1 MRTVSKSL
9 AKDLAS
15 ELLKPLNLKV
25 SKAFDERGEALEN
38 ILLAR
43 VPSIVLEVF
52 ERFPQYIETRPCFN
66 ISGEG
71 FDYTRIVTKNKIV
84 CAVNTNILVDKK
96 EAEKLKPFCNAYESL
111 RTDVSNTREELEAV
125 LYELRSYKRVL
136 EAFPELE
143 KFLPTSTT
151 KALALDL
158 TVLKA
163 KLK

>member
-1 MRTVSKSL
+1 MSTVSKAL

-15 ELLKPLNLKV
+15 ELLKPLDLKL

-43 VPSIVLEVF
+43 VPSIVLDVF
-52 ERFPQYIETRPCFN
+52 KKFPQYIETDRYFN

-71 FDYTRIVTKNKIV
+71 FDYTRIVTKNKII
-84 CAVNTNILVDKK
+84 CAGNANIVVDKR

-111 RTDVSNTREELEAV
+111 RTDVSNTRVELEAV

>member
-1 MRTVSKSL
+1 MSTVSKSL
-9 AKDLAS
+9 AEDLAS
-15 ELLKPLNLKV
+15 ELLEPLNLKL

-52 ERFPQYIETRPCFN
+52 KKFPQYIKTNQYFD

-71 FDYTRIVTKNKIV
+71 FNYTRIVTKNKII
-84 CAVNTNILVDKK
+84 CANANILLAKK

-111 RTDVSNTREELEAV
+111 RTDLSKTREELEAV
-125 LYELRSYKRVL
+125 LYGLRTYKRVL

-143 KFLPTSTT
+143 KLLPITTT

-158 TVLKA
+158 SVLRA

>member
-1 MRTVSKSL
+1 MSTISKSS

-25 SKAFDERGEALEN
+25 SKAFAERGEALEN

-43 VPSIVLEVF
+43 VPSTVLDVF
-52 ERFPQYIETRPCFN
+52 KKFPQYIETRQHFN

-71 FDYTRIVTKNKIV
+71 FDYTIIATKNKIV
-84 CAVNTNILVDKK
+84 CAANSSILVDKK
-96 EAEKLKPFCNAYESL
+96 EAEKLKPFCIAYESL
-111 RTDVSNTREELEAV
+111 HTDLSNAREELEAV
-125 LYELRSYKRVL
+125 LYGLRTYKRVL

-143 KFLPTSTT
+143 KLLPVSTT

-158 TVLKA
+158 SVLKA

>member
-1 MRTVSKSL
+1 MSTVSKTL

-15 ELLKPLNLKV
+15 ELLKPLNLKL

-52 ERFPQYIETRPCFN
+52 ERFPQYIETKQCFN

-71 FDYTRIVTKNKIV
+71 FEYTRIVTKNKIM
-84 CAVNTNILVDKK
+84 CAGNTNILVDKK
-96 EAEKLKPFCNAYESL
+96 EAEKLKPFCIAYESL
-111 RTDVSNTREELEAV
+111 RTDLSNTREELEAV
-125 LYELRSYKRVL
+125 LYGLRTYKRVL

-143 KFLPTSTT
+143 KFLPITTT

-158 TVLKA
+158 SVLKA

>member
-1 MRTVSKSL
+1 MSTVSKTL
-9 AKDLAS
+9 VKDLAS
-15 ELLKPLNLKV
+15 ELLKPLNLKL

-43 VPSIVLEVF
+43 VPSIVLDVF
-52 ERFPQYIETRPCFN
+52 KKFPQYIETGQHFN

-71 FDYTRIVTKNKIV
+71 FDYTRITTKNKIV
-84 CAVNTNILVDKK
+84 CAGSTNILVNKK

>member
-1 MRTVSKSL
+1 MSTVSKTL

-25 SKAFDERGEALEN
+25 SKAFAERGEALEN

-43 VPSIVLEVF
+43 VPSIVLDVF
-52 ERFPQYIETRPCFN
+52 KKFPQYIETGQHFN

-71 FDYTRIVTKNKIV
+71 FDYTRIAAKNKII
-84 CAVNTNILVDKK
+84 CAGNTNIVVDKI
-96 EAEKLKPFCNAYESL
+96 EAEKLKPFCIAYESL

-125 LYELRSYKRVL
+125 LYGLRTYKRVL

-143 KFLPTSTT
+143 KFLPASTT

>member
-1 MRTVSKSL
+1 MSTVSKTL

-15 ELLKPLNLKV
+15 ELLKPLNLKL

-43 VPSIVLEVF
+43 VPSIVLEVPKK
-52 ERFPQYIETRPCFN
+52 FPQYFN
-66 ISGEG
+66 VSGEG
-71 FDYTRIVTKNKIV
+71 FEYVRIVTKNKIV
-84 CAVNTNILVDKK
+84 CAGNTYILLDKK

-125 LYELRSYKRVL
+125 LYGLRTYKRVL